1 MTVCPGYIEANDLEA
16 KKRGQLMLR
25 PMNVEAMSYWGHEL
39 LRPWIIEAS
48 IFWGQTLRVISM
60 INQIYKNFMRPINLR
75 PMSLRPTT
83 GRPARVR
90 PLTGRPAKVRP
101 LTGRPARVR
110 PACKRPNVQE
120 AQKWNE
126 ARCHHNQKIGQW
138 LLFQKCEKSFN
149 KGLKKS
155 CSTYWKRH
163 GMEPLLLRVW
173 KFHDFSI
180 TQLLHEINFGD
191 SKSAKSAILTNLEA
205 LNCDF

>member
-1 MTVCPGYIEANDLEA
+1 
-16 KKRGQLMLR
+16 MLR
-25 PMNVEAMSYWGHEL
+25 PMNVEAMNYWGHEL

-101 LTGRPARVR
+101 LTGRPVRVR

-120 AQKWNE
+120 AQKWHE
-126 ARCHHNQKIGQW
+126 AHSHHNQIKMCI
-138 LLFQKCEKSFN
+138 LLE
-149 KGLKKS
+149 
-155 CSTYWKRH
+155 
-163 GMEPLLLRVW
+163 
-173 KFHDFSI
+173 
-180 TQLLHEINFGD
+180 
-191 SKSAKSAILTNLEA
+191 SAKLATLHVFVSERFYILNSSKHRHSNPISRFFPVLA
-205 LNCDF
+205 